1 MTHFD
6 SSQRISAFSGMALI
20 LVLQIESGEI
30 IKTVVLAAIGGVSS
44 YLFTLAFKF
53 LLPESL
59 QGDLSAMFNLFFR

>member
-20 LVLQIESGEI
+20 VMLQIESGEI
-30 IKTVVLAAIGGVSS
+30 IKTVVLAAIGRDSS

-53 LLPESL
+53 LLIR
-59 QGDLSAMFNLFFR
+59 FRKKFK